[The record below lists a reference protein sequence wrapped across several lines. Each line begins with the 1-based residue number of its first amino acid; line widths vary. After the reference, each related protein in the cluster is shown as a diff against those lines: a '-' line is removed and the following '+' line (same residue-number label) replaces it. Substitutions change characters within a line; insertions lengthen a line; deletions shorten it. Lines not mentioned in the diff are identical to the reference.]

1 MRLAAVFPALAALL
15 LAGCGA
21 KQPSMGLSAH
31 GSRSE
36 VTIGQPVTISG
47 VVRRDGSP
55 VALNLDLRASTAP
68 LYNDDR
74 RVARTHSSSHGEFGF
89 VVRPRKN
96 TAYTVAT
103 SGATRNVVV
112 FAAPRYRL
120 KYTRVDSDSISV
132 TFTVDH
138 PAELNPTARRVYF
151 YAGRKGV
158 GKLMRLG
165 DALLMVTSPA
175 RAVASGTFSGA
186 PAGAIDAFACL
197 RTEIA
202 PGYGAPPVKGCGGPS
217 LAR

>member
-1 MRLAAVFPALAALL
+1 MRLRTAVTLAAVL

-21 KQPSMGLSAH
+21 KQPTTLLSAH

-47 VVRRDGSP
+47 VVRRSGDPASM
-55 VALNLDLRASTAP
+55 NLDLRAATAP
-68 LYNDDR
+68 LYSDTR
-74 RVARTHSSSHGEFGF
+74 RVARTRSSSHGEFGF
-89 VVRPRKN
+89 VVRPQKN

-120 KYTRVDSDSISV
+120 KYARVAGGGPITI

-138 PAELNPTARRVYF
+138 PVALKPTARRVYF

-158 GKLMRLG
+158 GKLGRLG
-165 DALLMVTSPA
+165 EAELALTSPT
-175 RAVASGTFSGA
+175 RAVATGTFSGA

-202 PGYGAPPVKGCGGPS
+202 PGYGAPPLKTCGDPR
-217 LAR
+217 LTR

>member
-1 MRLAAVFPALAALL
+1 MRPVAALIAVALL

-21 KQPSMGLSAH
+21 KQPTMGLTAH

-36 VTIGQPVTISG
+36 VTIGQQVAISG
-47 VVRRDGSP
+47 VVRRAGKP

-68 LYNDDR
+68 LYNDVR
-74 RVARTHSSSHGEFGF
+74 RVARTRSSSHGEFGF
-89 VVRPRKN
+89 VVRPEKN

-112 FAAPRYRL
+112 FAAPRYGL
-120 KYTRVDSDSISV
+120 KYTRTPTGAIAV

-138 PAELNPTARRVYF
+138 PATLKPTARRVYF
-151 YAGRKGV
+151 YAGAKGV
-158 GKLMRLG
+158 GKLALLG
-165 DALLMVTSPA
+165 DASLVAKSPTES
-175 RAVASGTFSGA
+175 VATGNFTGA

-202 PGYGAPPVKGCGGPS
+202 PGYGAPPLRTCGDPS
-217 LAR
+217 LSR

>member
-1 MRLAAVFPALAALL
+1 MRAAAIFTLAVLL

-21 KQPSMGLSAH
+21 KQPSMSLSAH

-47 VVRRDGSP
+47 VVHRGGDPGS
-55 VALNLDLRASTAP
+55 LNLDLQASTAP
-68 LYNDDR
+68 LYNDVH
-74 RVARTHSSSHGEFGF
+74 RVGRTRSSSHGEYRF

-112 FAAPRYRL
+112 FAAPRYEL
-120 KYTRVDSDSISV
+120 KYTRGAARTIGV

-138 PAELNPTARRVYF
+138 PAELKPTARRVYF
-151 YAGRKGV
+151 YAAKKGV
-158 GKLMRLG
+158 GKLMRIG
-165 DALLMVTSPA
+165 DARLVATSPT